1 MSTASAR
8 QSVPVPEARSRP
20 AAARMLVES
29 ARAVP
34 SLAQF
39 EHLLNG
45 TRERVRTVTETVPL
59 ERLSG
64 WRYDR
69 DAGLIA
75 HESGRFF
82 SVEGLQVETQGPF
95 GHWGQPII
103 NQPETGILG
112 FLAKEIDG
120 ILYFLAQ
127 LKAEPGNRNG
137 LQLSPTV
144 QATRSNYTRIHGG
157 QHVPY
162 LEFFQDPARR
172 RVIADVRQSEQGSR
186 FLRKRNRNMVVET
199 VEPVPARDGFV
210 WLTLGQLHRLL
221 ATEDLM
227 NMSTRSVL
235 ACLPLGDGAPG
246 AAAAGDEGFGTALAR
261 SLAPGGSEL
270 HPLVHVL
277 SWITEARTRSE
288 MRARTVPLDAL
299 ADWEFTGGRISH
311 RAGRHFDVIGVR
323 VEALGREVGRWCQP
337 MIRAKAAELA
347 ALLVTRVRG
356 VLHVLMQLRAEPGL
370 TDIAELAPTVQ
381 CTPVDCAQLPP
392 GERPPYFDLAQNAR
406 AADIRFDTALSDE
419 GGRFY
424 HTGSRH
430 LVVETGLLPEAPA
443 FRWLTLAQLEELTQ
457 HSYYVNM
464 QARSVLVCLRS
475 LLTQPPGEASDG

>member
-1 MSTASAR
+1 MNTASA
-8 QSVPVPEARSRP
+8 VPPIPVPAARSRP
-20 AAARMLVES
+20 EAARRLTES
-29 ARAVP
+29 ARTVP
-34 SLAQF
+34 SLAEF
-39 EHLLNG
+39 EQTLMG
-45 TRERVRTVTETVPL
+45 TREHVRTLTETVPL
-59 ERLSG
+59 DRLNG
-64 WRYDR
+64 WHYDE
-69 DAGLIA
+69 DTGFIA

-82 SVEGLQVETQGPF
+82 SVEGLQVETQGPSAA
-95 GHWGQPII
+95 WGQPII

-120 ILYFLAQ
+120 ILHFLMQ

-144 QATRSNYTRIHGG
+144 QATRSNYTGTHGG
-157 QHVPY
+157 LRVPY

-186 FLRKRNRNMVVET
+186 FLRKRNRNMIVET
-199 VEPVPARDGFV
+199 KEPVEARDGFV
-210 WLTLGQLHRLL
+210 WLTLGQLHHLL
-221 ATEDLM
+221 ATEDLV

-235 ACLPLGDGAPG
+235 ACLPLGDGAPS
-246 AAAAGDEGFGTALAR
+246 AEDEGFGTALAR
-261 SLAPGGSEL
+261 SLAPGGPEL
-270 HPLVHVL
+270 HPLVNVL
-277 SWITEARTRSE
+277 SWITEARTRAE

-299 ADWEFTGGRISH
+299 ADWEFTGGRIRH
-311 RAGRHFDVIGVR
+311 RAGQHFDVIGVR
-323 VEALGREVGRWCQP
+323 VEAVGREVGRWSQP
-337 MIRAKAAELA
+337 MVRGQATELA

-381 CTPVDCAQLPP
+381 CTPDYCAQLPTE
-392 GERPPYFDLAQNAR
+392 ERPLFLDLMQNAR

-430 LVVETGLLPEAPA
+430 LVVETGWLPEPPQ
-443 FRWLTLAQLEELTQ
+443 FRWLTLGQLEELTQ
-457 HSYYVNM
+457 HSHYLNM
-464 QARSVLVCLRS
+464 QARSVLACLRS
-475 LLTQPPGEASDG
+475 LFTEAPDEHNQR